1 MRPTRCPASKCRWE
15 HGGFTLIELTLVLVV
30 IAVLAAIAA
39 PRYLDYAAKVR
50 LAGHAQFVLE
60 TLRLAR
66 IEAVTRELPVSVCA
80 SADGVSCTG
89 TPWEEGW
96 LVFSDEGTPGTIDGN
111 DIVLR
116 TVGAYKGGV
125 TLDVSSPKGD
135 VEYFQ
140 FDPRKIMVTRLYRPE
155 RAQQYG
161 YAQLASEVA
170 GAAILR
176 MLGIDDAFAKKKPK
190 KDRRRKQWAETCSK
204 PGHERNPHCKEPL
217 AVLEFCTDSR
227 NGEVGTAV
235 RAIPDGEAV
244 SEEIDCE

>member
-1 MRPTRCPASKCRWE
+1 MRPTRCPASKCCRQD
-15 HGGFTLIELTLVLVV
+15 GGFTLIELSFVLVV
-30 IAVLAAIAA
+30 IAVLAAIAF

-66 IEAVTRELPVSVCA
+66 IEAVTREQPVSVCA
-80 SADGVSCTG
+80 STDGLSCTG
-89 TPWEEGW
+89 TPWEQGW
-96 LVFSDEGTPGTIDGN
+96 LVFADEGTPGIIDGN

-125 TLDVSSPKGD
+125 TLDVNSPKGD

-140 FDPRKIMVTRLYRPE
+140 FDPTKIIVTRLYRVEPG
-155 RAQQYG
+155 QQYG
-161 YAQLASEVA
+161 YTQLASDLA
-170 GAAILR
+170 GRAILR
-176 MLGIDDAFAKKKPK
+176 MLGIDDAFAKKKAK
-190 KDRRRKQWAETCSK
+190 KDRRRRQYAEMCAK
-204 PGHERNPHCKEPL
+204 PGYKHNPHCKEPL

-227 NGEVGTAV
+227 NGETGTAV

-244 SEEIDCE
+244 TEEIDCE

>member
-1 MRPTRCPASKCRWE
+1 MRPTRCSASQCGRE
-15 HGGFTLIELTLVLVV
+15 DGGFTLIELSLVLVV
-30 IAVLAAIAA
+30 IAVLAALAY

-66 IEAVTRELPVSVCA
+66 IEAVTRDQPVSVCA
-80 SADGVSCTG
+80 STDEVSCTG

-96 LVFSDEGTPGTIDGN
+96 LLFTDEGTPGTVDGD

-125 TLDVSSPKGD
+125 TLDLNSPKGD

-140 FDPRKIMVTRLYRPE
+140 FDPKKIMVARLYRLE
-155 RAQQYG
+155 SDQHYG
-161 YAQLASEVA
+161 YAQLASELA
-170 GAAILR
+170 GEAILKV
-176 MLGIDDAFAKKKPK
+176 LGINDALAKKK
-190 KDRRRKQWAETCSK
+190 KDRRRKQYAEMCSK
-204 PGHERNPHCKEPL
+204 AGSERNPHCKEPL
-217 AVLEFCTDSR
+217 AVLEFCTNSR
-227 NGEVGTAV
+227 SGETGTAV

-244 SEEIDCE
+244 TEEIDCE